1 MLAQARFHNRM
12 DSMLWLKYC
21 NLKKLSSGLT
31 MKKGAVG
38 KTMAAL

>member
-1 MLAQARFHNRM
+1 M
-12 DSMLWLKYC
+12 DSMLWVKLLR
-21 NLKKLSSGLT
+21 LKKLSAGLT